1 MTSVLGTLS
10 GGTKVLQDLPGKSG
24 KAFDALDD
32 NAIALDEADE
42 LSGAL
47 CGNFEGDDADIEA
60 QLDAD
65 LGQSV
70 DNVSAVSDKSRES
83 VSVREDR
90 VGTDA
95 VVDLGLPSVCTEPLV
110 SREDLMALSQQ
121 EPVLPKF

>member
-65 LGQSV
+65 LGGSV
-70 DNVSAVSDKSRES
+70 PVEGHVSAS
-83 VSVREDR
+83 VAPLSEDEP
-90 VGTDA
+90 
-95 VVDLGLPSVCTEPLV
+95 DLGLPSVCTDPLV

-121 EPVLPKF
+121 EPVLPHI

>member
-1 MTSVLGTLS
+1 MDRNIEALESSQLVTSVLGTLS

-65 LGQSV
+65 LGRDAS
-70 DNVSAVSDKSRES
+70 EGLS
-83 VSVREDR
+83 VSEPPP
-90 VGTDA
+90 
-95 VVDLGLPSVCTEPLV
+95 DLGLPSVCTEPLV
-110 SREDLMALSQQ
+110 GRKELMALSQE
-121 EPVLPKF
+121 EPVLPEM